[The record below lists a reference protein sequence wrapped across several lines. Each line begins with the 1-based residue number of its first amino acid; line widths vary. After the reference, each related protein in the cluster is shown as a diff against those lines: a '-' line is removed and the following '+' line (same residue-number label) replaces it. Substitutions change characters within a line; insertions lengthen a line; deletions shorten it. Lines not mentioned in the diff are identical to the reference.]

1 MHKNSWLTKKKNVLR
16 ELINEGKPTI
26 GTHVHSVWPGVAEV
40 IGHSGTID
48 YVEFVATYA
57 PYNLFSLED
66 FGRAIDLFDHMS
78 SMMKLD
84 QDQKIFQAERA
95 FGSGIQ
101 NLLFSHIRTV
111 DDAKESVA
119 GMRAETP
126 GSGGLAGASSTRD
139 MGYVFPD
146 IELQDF
152 VKATQDGVVALMIE
166 KKSAV
171 DNLEEILSVPGID
184 MVQFGGGDYSM
195 NIGAFGNYPH
205 PDVKKAETYTIETC
219 IKKGIRPRIEITKW
233 EDAKPYMDMGG
244 IDFSIGND
252 LVTVYNYC
260 QEQGEKLAKLL
271 S

>member
-1 MHKNSWLTKKKNVLR
+1 MHKKSWLTKKKNVLR

-171 DNLEEILSVPGID
+171 DNLEEILSVPGD
-184 MVQFGGGDYSM
+184 
-195 NIGAFGNYPH
+195 
-205 PDVKKAETYTIETC
+205 
-219 IKKGIRPRIEITKW
+219 
-233 EDAKPYMDMGG
+233 
-244 IDFSIGND
+244 
-252 LVTVYNYC
+252 
-260 QEQGEKLAKLL
+260 
-271 S
+271 

>member
-1 MHKNSWLTKKKNVLR
+1 
-16 ELINEGKPTI
+16 
-26 GTHVHSVWPGVAEV
+26 
-40 IGHSGTID
+40 
-48 YVEFVATYA
+48 
-57 PYNLFSLED
+57 
-66 FGRAIDLFDHMS
+66 MS

-95 FGSGIQ
+95 FGSGIE

-111 DDAKESVA
+111 DDAKEAVA

-195 NIGAFGNYPH
+195 NIGVFGNYPH
-205 PDVKKAETYTIETC
+205 PDVKKEETYTIETC

-233 EDAKPYMDMGG
+233 EDAKPYMDMGV